1 MNTEKGDRMVV
12 EVLKTK
18 TGISVNVK
26 KGQLNQGSQHSEN
39 GPVHLPSLLIPLR
52 KD

>member
-1 MNTEKGDRMVV
+1 MVV

-18 TGISVNVK
+18 TG
-26 KGQLNQGSQHSEN
+26 NQGSQHSEN
-39 GPVHLPSLLIPLR
+39 GPCHLPSLLIPLR